1 MVTLFTDP
9 IADLIT
15 RIKNANTVYKE
26 VIEVPY
32 SNIKRSI
39 VQILKEEGYIKDFE
53 VIDKDEKKTIKI
65 YLKFGKNKERA
76 ILGIERV
83 SKPGRRVYV
92 GKDEIP
98 KVLNGIGMAIMSTPK
113 GVISD
118 RNAKKLGQGGEVLL
132 LIW

>member
-1 MVTLFTDP
+1 MTDP

-15 RIKNANTVYKE
+15 RIRNANMVYKE
-26 VIEVPY
+26 EIDVPY
-32 SNIKRSI
+32 SNMKRAI

-53 VIDKDEKKTIKI
+53 IIDKDNKKTIKI
-65 YLKFGKNKERA
+65 YMKYGRNKERA

-98 KVLNGIGMAIMSTPK
+98 KVLNGIGMAILSTSK
-113 GVISD
+113 GIVTD
-118 RNAKKLGQGGEVLL
+118 REAKKLGEGGEVLL

>member
-1 MVTLFTDP
+1 MFTDP

-15 RIKNANTVYKE
+15 RIKNANIVYKE
-26 VIEVPY
+26 IIDVPY
-32 SNIKRSI
+32 SNMKRSI
-39 VQILKEEGYIKDFE
+39 VHILKEEGYIKDFE
-53 VIDKDEKKTIKI
+53 VIDKDEEKTIKI

-98 KVLNGIGMAIMSTPK
+98 KVLNGIGMAIMSTSK

>member
-1 MVTLFTDP
+1 VINLLTDP
-9 IADLIT
+9 IADLIA
-15 RIKNANTVYKE
+15 RIRNANMVYKE
-26 VIEVPY
+26 EIDVPY
-32 SNIKRSI
+32 SNMKKAI

-53 VIDKDEKKTIKI
+53 IIDRDNKKTIRI
-65 YLKFGKNKERA
+65 YMKYGRNKERA

-98 KVLNGIGMAIMSTPK
+98 KVLNGIGMAILSTSK
-113 GVISD
+113 GILTD
-118 RNAKKLGQGGEVLL
+118 REAKKIGEGGEVLL

>member
-32 SNIKRSI
+32 SNMKRSI
-39 VQILKEEGYIKDFE
+39 VHILKEEGYIKDFE

-65 YLKFGKNKERA
+65 YLKFGRNKERA

>member
-1 MVTLFTDP
+1 VVTLFTDP

-15 RIKNANTVYKE
+15 RIKNANLVYKE

-32 SNIKRSI
+32 SNMKRSI

-53 VIDKDEKKTIKI
+53 IIDKDEKKTIKI

-98 KVLNGIGMAIMSTPK
+98 KVLNGIGMAIISTSK

-118 RNAKKLGQGGEVLL
+118 RNAKKLCQGGEVLL

>member
-1 MVTLFTDP
+1 MLTDP

-15 RIKNANTVYKE
+15 RIRNANLVYKE
-26 VIEVPY
+26 TVEVPF
-32 SNIKRSI
+32 SNMKKAI

-53 VIDKDEKKTIKI
+53 IIDKDEKKTIKI
-65 YLKFGKNKERA
+65 YLKYGKNKERA

-83 SKPGRRVYV
+83 SKPGRRIYV

-98 KVLNGIGMAIMSTPK
+98 KVLNGIGMAILSTSK

-118 RNAKKLGQGGEVLL
+118 REAKKLGQGGEVLL

>member
-1 MVTLFTDP
+1 MLFTDP

-15 RIKNANTVYKE
+15 RINNANLVYKE

-32 SNIKRSI
+32 SNMKRSI
-39 VQILKEEGYIKDFE
+39 IQILKEEGYIKDFE
-53 VIDKDEKKTIKI
+53 IIDKDEKRTIKI

-83 SKPGRRVYV
+83 SKPGRRIYV

-98 KVLNGIGMAIMSTPK
+98 KVLNGIGMAILSTPK
-113 GVISD
+113 GVVTD

>member
-1 MVTLFTDP
+1 MLTDP

-15 RIKNANTVYKE
+15 RIRNANMVYKE
-26 VIEVPY
+26 EIDVPY
-32 SNIKRSI
+32 SNMKKAI

-53 VIDKDEKKTIKI
+53 IIDKDNKKTIKI
-65 YLKFGKNKERA
+65 YMKYGRNKERA

-98 KVLNGIGMAIMSTPK
+98 KVLNGIGMAILSTSK
-113 GVISD
+113 GIVTD
-118 RNAKKLGQGGEVLL
+118 REAKKLGEGGEVLL

>member
-1 MVTLFTDP
+1 LTDP
-9 IADLIT
+9 IADLIA
-15 RIKNANTVYKE
+15 RIRNANMVYKE
-26 VIEVPY
+26 EIDVPY
-32 SNIKRSI
+32 SNMKKAI

-53 VIDKDEKKTIKI
+53 IIDRDNKKTIRI
-65 YLKFGKNKERA
+65 YMKYGRNKERA

-98 KVLNGIGMAIMSTPK
+98 KVLNGIGMAILSTSK
-113 GVISD
+113 GILTD
-118 RNAKKLGQGGEVLL
+118 REAKKIGEGGEVLL

>member
-1 MVTLFTDP
+1 MLTDP

-15 RIKNANTVYKE
+15 RIRNANMVYKE
-26 VIEVPY
+26 EIDVPY
-32 SNIKRSI
+32 SNMKRAI

-53 VIDKDEKKTIKI
+53 VIDKDNKKTIKI
-65 YLKFGKNKERA
+65 YMKYGRNKERA

-98 KVLNGIGMAIMSTPK
+98 KVLNGIGMAILSTSK
-113 GVISD
+113 GIVTD
-118 RNAKKLGQGGEVLL
+118 RVAKKIGEGGEVLL

>member
-1 MVTLFTDP
+1 MFTDP